1 MRGGAEP
8 VDAAI
13 SLAEKARRTA
23 RARSVAALFMITF
36 LLACAGIPAE
46 GSADGASCSPELAWV
61 PKTALGTL
69 QMSGNMSNIA
79 HHCDIYIGNMQLK
92 MKEILQREGCGIS
105 VK

>member
-1 MRGGAEP
+1 
-8 VDAAI
+8 
-13 SLAEKARRTA
+13 
-23 RARSVAALFMITF
+23 MITF